1 MLKRIAITS
10 LAAAALFSTATV
22 LTAPLT
28 PANAQVSITFGSP
41 PPPLRYEVVP
51 APRTGYV
58 WAPGHYELIHDQYV
72 WRSGEWMSHRAGYR
86 YVQPT
91 WERVYVAG
99 REQWR
104 YVPSRWD
111 HEGEGGHDRYE
122 AYRYH

>member
-1 MLKRIAITS
+1 
-10 LAAAALFSTATV
+10 
-22 LTAPLT
+22 
-28 PANAQVSITFGSP
+28 
-41 PPPLRYEVVP
+41 
-51 APRTGYV
+51 
-58 WAPGHYELIHDQYV
+58 
-72 WRSGEWMSHRAGYR
+72 
-86 YVQPT
+86 VQPT